1 MSIEKKKISIN
12 ISSKIDTPLAVSS
25 NILDIFIN
33 LIKTNSKDKVIKISQ
48 FGSFFYKDTPSRMG
62 RNPKT
67 GELFAIK
74 KRSKLSF
81 NTSSKVKNT
90 LN

>member
-25 NILDIFIN
+25 NILDVFIN
-33 LIKTNSKDKVIKISQ
+33 LIKTNSKGKVIKISQ
-48 FGSFFYKDTPSRMG
+48 FGSFSYKDTPSRMG